1 MAYYLYIVH
10 NALHK
15 ADDIM
20 SDNSFLTG
28 LDTWGHS
35 GQLCECLSGR
45 ARTRT

>member
-20 SDNSFLTG
+20 SDNS
-28 LDTWGHS
+28 TWGHS
-35 GQLCECLSGR
+35 GQLCGCLSGR